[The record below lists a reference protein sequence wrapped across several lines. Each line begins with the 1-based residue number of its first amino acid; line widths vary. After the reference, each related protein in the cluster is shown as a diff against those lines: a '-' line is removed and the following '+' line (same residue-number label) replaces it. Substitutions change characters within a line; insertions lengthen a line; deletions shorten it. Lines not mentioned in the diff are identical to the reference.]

1 MSYNEKNFY
10 GDEQDAWGNISPGND
25 AEHANSGLNS
35 DYSFSHDTTET
46 FSGIENSNDNTI
58 SFGASNAELQL
69 AANLSQLAEWSDGTL
84 FGKICEGLS
93 NGLSGADVPGMEM
106 LQEKVNAIAD
116 FYNIDPVKVFYEEGE
131 PGVQF
136 SGMTTLN
143 YDNWIGGDP
152 QLLSQ
157 FCEVYGDD
165 FVTNVIAHETGHQI
179 FDRLGLENNYPRIA
193 NEACADAVAAL
204 YAGSRG
210 LDIDGICEFFR
221 RYSGDSINYP
231 DAEERCAIIKE
242 FYEIGKNYEWSMFQ
256 DIVDDPRFDLKE
268 TLKEVAERYC

>member
-46 FSGIENSNDNTI
+46 FSGIEKNNDCV
-58 SFGASNAELQL
+58 SFGASNSELQL
-69 AANLSQLAEWSDGTL
+69 AANLSQLAEWSGGTL

-136 SGMTTLN
+136 SGMTPLN

-152 QLLSQ
+152 QVLSM
-157 FCEVYGDD
+157 FSEVYGDD
-165 FVTNVIAHETGHQI
+165 FVTNVIAHETGHQL
-179 FDRLGLENNYPRIA
+179 FDRLGLETEYPRIS
-193 NEACADAVAAL
+193 NEACADYMAGL

-210 LDIDGICEFFR
+210 LDPVGFAEFLKQHPGDGET
-221 RYSGDSINYP
+221 YP
-231 DAEERCAIIKE
+231 EER
-242 FYEIGKNYEWSMFQ
+242 YELFMEGYNKTLNYEWNMFQ
-256 DIVDDPRFDLKE
+256 DIVDDPKFDLKE

>member
-1 MSYNEKNFY
+1 MNYNEKNFY

-46 FSGIENSNDNTI
+46 FSGIEKNNDCV
-58 SFGASNAELQL
+58 SFGASNSELQL
-69 AANLSQLAEWSDGTL
+69 AANLTQLAEWSGGTL

-116 FYNIDPVKVFYEEGE
+116 FYNIDPVKVFYEKGE

-136 SGMTTLN
+136 SGMTPLN

-152 QLLSQ
+152 QVLSM
-157 FCEVYGDD
+157 FSEVYGDD

-179 FDRLGLENNYPRIA
+179 FDRLGLETEYPHIA
-193 NEACADAVAAL
+193 NEACADAIAGL
-204 YAGSRG
+204 YAGANE
-210 LDIDGICEFFR
+210 LDIDGFCEFLRQHPGDGITYPENREEIFR
-221 RYSGDSINYP
+221 
-231 DAEERCAIIKE
+231 E
-242 FYEIGKNYEWSMFQ
+242 FAQIASSYEWKSFQ